1 MSYPLRFPTEKPLV
15 TLTHRTLPLGKQRG
29 FNLDI
34 HTCLATASIWIIEL
48 HNGPDSRLSTALIND
63 GLQPALDAVERDW
76 RNGWRAARA
85 AKNKT
90 GGKGALIIVGN
101 RGQDKFFS
109 NGLDFDS
116 LSKDP
121 HYSLNFFPHVYNP
134 LMRRLITFPIPTI
147 AAINGHCF
155 AGAMMLSLCC
165 DYRVITDGGKR
176 NVWMCMNEIHLGAGF
191 PQSFTSLIRAK
202 IPDARTH
209 RKVILEGHRF
219 SPSEALEAGLV
230 DHTVNGDTEAV
241 IAKAQQVADTVSSLC
256 IPGSWGISKR
266 ELYRDV
272 IEASTKDTV
281 IANVPADDAVAKA
294 KL

>member
-1 MSYPLRFPTEKPLV
+1 M
-15 TLTHRTLPLGKQRG
+15 
-29 FNLDI
+29 
-34 HTCLATASIWIIEL
+34 LA
-48 HNGPDSRLSTALIND
+48 R
-63 GLQPALDAVERDW
+63 Q
-76 RNGWRAARA
+76 
-85 AKNKT
+85 
-90 GGKGALIIVGN
+90 
-101 RGQDKFFS
+101 
-109 NGLDFDS
+109 
-116 LSKDP
+116 
-121 HYSLNFFPHVYNP
+121 
-134 LMRRLITFPIPTI
+134 
-147 AAINGHCF
+147 
-155 AGAMMLSLCC
+155 
-165 DYRVITDGGKR
+165 
-176 NVWMCMNEIHLGAGF
+176 IHLGAGF

-256 IPGSWGISKR
+256 IPGSWGISKVRVTIACGAVDKLADPSLAQR